1 MNCSKP
7 HKLCW
12 CLLKF
17 QKDLD
22 NPSSSASAQVLSSHN
37 APNSSVP
44 PPRVKPLGTHR
55 NFPEHRVRRTITLT
69 LGGVKRSLC
78 CRNSPGWCSTQQTA
92 ISTLG
97 LSAAPHGT
105 APELRV
111 STSLFLPA
119 LRLPN
124 GSHHRTAPPGR
135 IQRLGQKAT
144 QGDPTKQ
151 QIFSPDLF
159 SRCTIAYKNET

>member
-44 PPRVKPLGTHR
+44 PPREKPLGTHR

-69 LGGVKRSLC
+69 LGGVKIPQENLMLQELPRLVFDPTDSNKHSGSQRSSA
-78 CRNSPGWCSTQQTA
+78 RNCSRTESLHQFVP
-92 ISTLG
+92 S
-97 LSAAPHGT
+97 SAPPAQRLTPPHGSAGQNSET
-105 APELRV
+105 
-111 STSLFLPA
+111 
-119 LRLPN
+119 
-124 GSHHRTAPPGR
+124 RTESNSRGPHEA
-135 IQRLGQKAT
+135 A
-144 QGDPTKQ
+144 DF
-151 QIFSPDLF
+151 FS
-159 SRCTIAYKNET
+159 